1 MPNFSQPALL
11 RPFASRPIS
20 QMTIG
25 CAVIP
30 LLLIILAIGGWLY
43 LRNQAT
49 AYLMVP
55 ADVVVFVRTMPRDTA
70 PLVARFGAGRRVDI
84 RGRTLD
90 WRWLEVVLW
99 DGRHGWIQRP
109 LDILVWRLDVAPT
122 TPVPPAV
129 LPQAVPPIVETMM
142 RIPATSYTMGSPP
155 GQGDD
160 DERPAHVVNLNAF
173 AIDRTEV
180 TVGQYWQC
188 VAAGACQAPTR
199 DASSTETH
207 YLNDPAF
214 DNYPVIN
221 VPWQAANHYCLWR
234 NKRLPS
240 EAEWELAASWS
251 VAKNAK
257 LIWPWGNEAGQNRA
271 NVGPTARRGPAPV
284 GSYRADT
291 SPLGV
296 MDMGGNVSEWVFD
309 WYKVDYYRVATDHNP
324 FGPTHR
330 RGVGTGRVVRG
341 GAFADGLEEARASN
355 RRYQA
360 ADYGYIAIG
369 FRCARSE

>member
-1 MPNFSQPALL
+1 
-11 RPFASRPIS
+11 
-20 QMTIG
+20 MTIG
-25 CAVIP
+25 CVVIP
-30 LLLIILAIGGWLY
+30 LLLIMAVGGGLFY
-43 LRNQAT
+43 LGKQAAAHLT
-49 AYLMVP
+49 VP
-55 ADVVVFVRTMPRDTA
+55 ANAVVFVRTVPHDTA
-70 PLVARFGAGRRVDI
+70 PLLARFGAGRRLDI
-84 RGRTLD
+84 HGRTAD

-99 DGRHGWIQRP
+99 DGRHGWIRRP
-109 LDILVWRLDVAPT
+109 LDISVWRLDADPT
-122 TPVPPAV
+122 TPIPLAV
-129 LPQAVPPIVETMM
+129 STQVVSPIVETMV
-142 RIPATSYTMGSPP
+142 RIPATSFTMGSPP
-155 GQGDD
+155 EQGDD
-160 DERPAHVVNLNAF
+160 DERPAHVVNLSAF

-199 DASSTETH
+199 DASSTEAH

-240 EAEWELAASWS
+240 EAEWELAASWN

-271 NVGPTARRGPAPV
+271 NVGPLARRGPAPV
-284 GSYRADT
+284 GSYPTDI

-309 WYKVDYYRVATDHNP
+309 WYKVDYYRVAAVNNP
-324 FGPTHR
+324 IGPTHR
-330 RGVGTGRVVRG
+330 RGAGTGRVVRG
-341 GAFADGLEEARASN
+341 GAFADGLDEARASN

-360 ADYGYIAIG
+360 ADYGYVTIG
-369 FRCARSE
+369 FRCAGKG